1 MAAGNAC
8 QSFEACI
15 VEHLALTAKQFAGG
29 KPRHLQDCA
38 SCRMLLA
45 ERLVD
50 CGQQPNVRWPVPA
63 LERPTAI
70 ATATVFDPAS
80 LPPLSDQTVDL
91 DHRYAGR
98 PGQKVPHG
106 ALVSLAQ
113 CPVAEPTEQL
123 AHKSVGARQILM
135 FIVHSLVAFDEG
147 PNLIHSV

>member
-1 MAAGNAC
+1 MATGNAW

-15 VEHLALTAKQFAGG
+15 VEHLALSAEQCS
-29 KPRHLQDCA
+29 HLA
-38 SCRMLLA
+38 SPDIWPNASSTVASNRMS
-45 ERLVD
+45 
-50 CGQQPNVRWPVPA
+50 RWPVPA

-91 DHRYAGR
+91 NPRYAGR

-106 ALVSLAQ
+106 ALVALAQ
-113 CPVAEPTEQL
+113 CPVTEPTEQL
-123 AHKSVGARQILM
+123 AHKSVGARPILV

-147 PNLIHSV
+147 PNLLHSV

>member
-1 MAAGNAC
+1 MATGNAC

-29 KPRHLQDCA
+29 QPRH
-38 SCRMLLA
+38 LA

-70 ATATVFDPAS
+70 ATATVLDPAS
-80 LPPLSDQTVDL
+80 LSPLSDQTVDL
-91 DHRYAGR
+91 DPRYAGR
-98 PGQKVPHG
+98 HGQKAPHG

-113 CPVAEPTEQL
+113 CPVTEPTEQL
-123 AHKSVGARQILM
+123 AHKSIGARPILV

-147 PNLIHSV
+147 PNLLHSV